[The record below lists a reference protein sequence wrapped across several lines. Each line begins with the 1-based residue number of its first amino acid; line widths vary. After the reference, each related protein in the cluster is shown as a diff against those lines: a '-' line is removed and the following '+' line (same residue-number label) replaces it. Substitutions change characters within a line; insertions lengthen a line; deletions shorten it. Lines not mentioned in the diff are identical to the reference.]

1 MSAVGAALERIVGG
15 INLSREQAEGALNEI
30 LGGEVDPIQIAGFL
44 VALRTK
50 GETADEIAGMAAA
63 VRRAATPVT
72 SARGP
77 LVDSCG
83 SGGGPSTFN
92 ISTAV
97 AIVAAGA
104 GAPMAKHGNRSVT
117 SACGS
122 ADVLEALGV
131 RVDLTAEADRKSV
144 V

>member
-63 VRRAATPVT
+63 VRREIGRAHV
-72 SARGP
+72 
-77 LVDSCG
+77 
-83 SGGGPSTFN
+83 
-92 ISTAV
+92 
-97 AIVAAGA
+97 
-104 GAPMAKHGNRSVT
+104 
-117 SACGS
+117 
-122 ADVLEALGV
+122 
-131 RVDLTAEADRKSV
+131 
-144 V
+144 